1 MICRVSSVLLHARY
15 LNILC
20 DWDQSGSS
28 CKFMMADP
36 ATPEP
41 DNAGTSPAG
50 ARGWRNEPPWV
61 HVHFDFATEDLMV
74 TAGVAGERL
83 PIQIPLRELDELIC
97 GAWVGDADETSLR
110 VLFRLRNEHTMRVAA
125 TGAHVS
131 PNTLRHPVLELQ
143 TVRAGTRLRDPL

>member
-1 MICRVSSVLLHARY
+1 
-15 LNILC
+15 
-20 DWDQSGSS
+20 
-28 CKFMMADP
+28 MADP

-41 DNAGTSPAG
+41 ENAAAPPAG

-61 HVHFDFATEDLMV
+61 HVYFDFATEDLMV

-83 PIQIPLRELDELIC
+83 PLQIPLRELDELIC

-110 VLFRLRNEHTMRVAA
+110 VLFRLRNGHAMRVAA
-125 TGAHVS
+125 AAAHLS
-131 PNTLRHPVLELQ
+131 PTTVRQPVLELQ